1 MKGHWWILLMHSP
14 AKRKKSHSFVESIRV
29 CWHTEYIPLGS
40 LPSVFPLATMLFFDF
55 LCVIIFP
62 CPLSISLHYSET
74 FTALLHPV
82 NIISPLA
89 NTTCYISSHFL
100 PFLGLYFAFSLLSI
114 VYCCQSTFSRL
125 YSSPPSSLLL
135 EPLSSHPSLNP
146 I

>member
-1 MKGHWWILLMHSP
+1 MKGHWWILLMQSP
-14 AKRKKSHSFVESIRV
+14 AKRKKSHPFVESIRI
-29 CWHTEYIPLGS
+29 CWHTEYIPLRPP
-40 LPSVFPLATMLFFDF
+40 PSVFPLATMLF
-55 LCVIIFP
+55 LISSVIIFP

-74 FTALLHPV
+74 FIAVLHPV

-100 PFLGLYFAFSLLSI
+100 AFLGLYFAFSLLSI
-114 VYCCQSTFSRL
+114 VFCCQSTFSRL
-125 YSSPPSSLLL
+125 YSNPPSSSLL